1 MPKVFNPNPGT
12 VHVHIQRLGKS
23 INVAPGLQTISEA
36 ELEVFQQSLVDAGVQ
51 MLDEMNDT
59 AEPLKESSDEKK
71 GRGKKKDA
79 EPMNEKKE
87 EEKVPAK
94 AEAKEEAKSEKAEAK
109 EEAKLPEN
117 ASTPE
122 KIIEALKKNDP
133 HLNANK

>member
-59 AEPLKESSDEKK
+59 AEP
-71 GRGKKKDA
+71 
-79 EPMNEKKE
+79 MNEKKE